1 MKTLGKSLVIL
12 ALALVICLPGVASA
26 DYTYTQTWYE
36 NGLYGTPAL
45 NKTFDM
51 VEAILVT
58 PGATWVGTG
67 LTGLTASD
75 WTVDLVNP
83 QTATASAASLYDV
96 SQTGDFWFTTT
107 ATSPT
112 DTGVSFEW
120 LLFNDGTFVGG
131 ALVTFSSGGVWSST
145 ELTHAPLPPTVLLL
159 GTGLL
164 GLIGLRRKSGRNRKD
179 DSI

>member
-1 MKTLGKSLVIL
+1 M
-12 ALALVICLPGVASA
+12 
-26 DYTYTQTWYE
+26 
-36 NGLYGTPAL
+36 GLRPL
-45 NKTFDM
+45 IKTFDM

-58 PGATWVGTG
+58 PGATWVAPG
-67 LTGLTASD
+67 LTGLSAPGWTASL
-75 WTVDLVNP
+75 VDP
-83 QTATASAASLYDV
+83 QTAQASAPTPGALYDV
-96 SQTGDFWFTTT
+96 SQSGDFWFTTT

-120 LLFNDGTFVGG
+120 LLFNGTTFVGG
-131 ALVTFSSGGVWSST
+131 ALVSFSTGGVWSAT

-164 GLIGLRRKSGRNRKD
+164 GLIGLRRKSRRNRKD